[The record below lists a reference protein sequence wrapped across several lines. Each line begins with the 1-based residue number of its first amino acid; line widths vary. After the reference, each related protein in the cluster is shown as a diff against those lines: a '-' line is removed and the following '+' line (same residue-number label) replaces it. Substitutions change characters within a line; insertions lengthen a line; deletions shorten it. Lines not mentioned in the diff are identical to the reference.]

1 VEYLLITGGR
11 GGLGQTVAAAFSD
24 PDWNVQAPGHSELDV
39 TNPDAIRNYF
49 DTRPVDLLVCNAGI
63 TRDVPL
69 MRMEEN
75 QWDDV
80 FAVNY
85 QGAADCAAAALPG
98 MIRQGHGHVVFISS
112 YSALH
117 PAAGQAAYAAS
128 KAALLGLVAGLAAR
142 HGPSNI
148 RFNAILPGFM
158 ETRMT
163 QTVSDPRKT
172 EILADHVLGRFNT
185 TAAVAKFIRHLH
197 KDLPHTSGQVFQ
209 LDSRIP

>member
-1 VEYLLITGGR
+1 M
-11 GGLGQTVAAAFSD
+11 GLAVAAAFSD
-24 PDWNVQAPGHSELDV
+24 PDWNVHAPGHNELDV
-39 TNPDAIRNYF
+39 TDPDAIRNYF

-85 QGAADCAAAALPG
+85 QGAADCAAAVLPG
-98 MIRQGHGHVVFISS
+98 MIERGRGHIVFVSS

-117 PAAGQAAYAAS
+117 PAVGQAAYGSA
-128 KAALLGLVAGLAAR
+128 KAALFGLVASLAAR
-142 HGPSNI
+142 HGASNVRI
-148 RFNAILPGFM
+148 NAILPGFM

-163 QTVSDPRKT
+163 QTVSDPRKA

-185 TAAVAKFIRHLH
+185 PAVVAKFIRHLH
-197 KDLPHTSGQVFQ
+197 EDLPHTSGQVFQ
-209 LDSRIP
+209 LDSRVS